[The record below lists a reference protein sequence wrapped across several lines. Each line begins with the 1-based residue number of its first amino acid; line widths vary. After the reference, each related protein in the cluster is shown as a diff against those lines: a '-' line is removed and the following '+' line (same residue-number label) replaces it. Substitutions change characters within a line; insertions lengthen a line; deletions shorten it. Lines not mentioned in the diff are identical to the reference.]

1 MASVST
7 SDVGRRRKEFCCVE
21 IAVDNDVVSTGELRA
36 RTDDYREASES
47 SRTQT
52 TASAPRVDI
61 LRRQLSGLLDTMTV
75 ATPLTSTRRDWRR
88 GGERSSL
95 ARTRT
100 DDGRSSLESAVVV
113 EQTATIH
120 QNILYE

>member
-1 MASVST
+1 
-7 SDVGRRRKEFCCVE
+7 
-21 IAVDNDVVSTGELRA
+21 
-36 RTDDYREASES
+36 
-47 SRTQT
+47 
-52 TASAPRVDI
+52 
-61 LRRQLSGLLDTMTV
+61 MTV

-113 EQTATIH
+113 EQTATRTLCMNS
-120 QNILYE
+120 QNQMDGVALYINLCFKEIRAPVTFSKNFNKCDAVSIFLVLTVAGVFSLLVGCRHVCNL